1 MPLVREGRDRIA
13 GLITGQ
19 ETCHWGTSGASIWV
33 ASSTG
38 AHNSTSTWLSN
49 SCGVGATM
57 ESGFPSRSGNILQFR
72 GIYSTEYA
80 NFQWEQWLINTATA
94 CNAGVP
100 LNVAVQ
106 QALGTKTSAQSWQ
119 LTACVTITT

>member
-13 GLITGQ
+13 GLIVGV
-19 ETCHWGTSGASIWV
+19 ETCHWGTSGAAIFV

-38 AHNSTSTWLSN
+38 VHNSTSTFTLSAGIG
-49 SCGVGATM
+49 STQ
-57 ESGFPSRSGNILQFR
+57 ESGYPSRSTNILQFR
-72 GIYSTEYA
+72 GIYSTAYA

-94 CNAGVP
+94 SGSGVP
-100 LNVAVQ
+100 LNLAVT

-119 LTACVTITT
+119 LTACITITT